1 MSRGF
6 SLFLLLSALA
16 LTLMPSTGSARE
28 VTAFEPGERLVY
40 VLKLAGIP
48 AGDSV
53 MEVMNGELN
62 GVPLYRVISTA
73 TSRTFVDLLYKV
85 RDHYETYIN
94 PVDGLTRKYVF
105 NMREGSKRKNRIL
118 LFDQEGLKVTRISGK
133 KGNYQTTVFEIPPC
147 TQDSL
152 SAFYALRNEKLKVG
166 DSLTYRVF
174 DSRKNWELVIDV
186 IAVEEIKV
194 KAGEFRTVVV
204 HPKLKFEGIFRR
216 KGELHVY
223 LTDDKWH
230 IPVLM
235 KSRVKVGTVDAELVS
250 FTLGGTKKKIP
261 SMITPEGDE

>member
-1 MSRGF
+1 MKRGF
-6 SLFLLLSALA
+6 GILSLLCLLA
-16 LTLMPSTGSARE
+16 LTLATSAASARE

-53 MEVMNGELN
+53 MEVMKGELG
-62 GVPLYRVISTA
+62 GVPLYKVVSTA

-94 PVDGLTRKYVF
+94 PMDGLTRKYVF
-105 NMREGSKRKNRIL
+105 NMREGGKSANRVL
-118 LFDQEGLKVTRISGK
+118 LFDQEDLKVTRISEK
-133 KGNYQTTVFEIPPC
+133 KGNYQTSVFDIPPR

-152 SAFYALRNEKLKVG
+152 SAFYALRNETLKVG

-174 DSRKNWELVIDV
+174 DNRKNWELVIDV
-186 IAVEEIKV
+186 IAAETIKV

-216 KGELHVY
+216 KGDLHVY
-223 LTDDKWH
+223 LTDDQWH

-235 KSRVKVGTVDAELVS
+235 KSRVKVGTVAAELVS
-250 FTLGGTKKKIP
+250 FTLGGAKKEIP
-261 SMITPEGDE
+261 SMILPEEDE